1 MTAPHATS
9 LPPLENLAQTTCAR
23 DFLGAFDGYPHGVV
37 VMDASR
43 RVLYM
48 NRRMEELTGRS
59 RQQCL
64 GLPCAQVVR
73 TRRCMHGCT
82 PPESPGALINV
93 ETDLLAAGRR
103 VLPVRLT
110 GMPLAPVSGAGP
122 FRIEIMEE
130 IAANGDE
137 CARCAR
143 GFRSPGGSGRILGR
157 SAQIEKLLEVLP
169 SLARSDAP
177 LFFCGET
184 GVGKDVFAEV
194 AHALSPRSREP
205 FVRVNVS
212 PMPDTLLDLELF
224 GAVEGALPWVD
235 KDLPGAFRKAGG
247 GTVYLAELGD
257 LPMPHQQRLLHML
270 EKGAITPVGGKTA
283 VPVQCRLL
291 AATNA
296 DPESLIRQGRLRVD
310 LATRLDTFRI
320 QIPPLREREGDVLY
334 LAQRFLEHSAN
345 SLRRK
350 IDGFALDAQTALTQY
365 VFPGNIRE
373 LKNIVEYA
381 VMVCQGGQIRAEHL
395 PPHLAMAAGAGKPAG
410 RGHTGEQHG

>member
-9 LPPLENLAQTTCAR
+9 LPPLEDLAQATCAR
-23 DFLGAFDGYPHGVV
+23 DFLDAFDGYPHGVV
-37 VMDASR
+37 VMDACR
-43 RVLYM
+43 RVLYL

-59 RQQCL
+59 RATCL

-73 TRRCMHGCT
+73 TRLCMHGCT
-82 PPESPGALINV
+82 PPQTPGKLINV

-103 VLPVRLT
+103 LLPVRLT
-110 GMPLAPVSGAGP
+110 GMPLLPDSGAGP
-122 FRIEIMEE
+122 FRIEIVEE
-130 IAANGDE
+130 MASSGDE

-143 GFRSPGGSGRILGR
+143 GFRSPGGSARILGR

-169 SLARSDAP
+169 ALARSDAP

-194 AHALSPRSREP
+194 AHALSLRSREP

-212 PMPDTLLDLELF
+212 PMPDTLLDVELF
-224 GAVEGALPWVD
+224 GAAEGGLPWVEHE
-235 KDLPGAFRKAGG
+235 LPGAFRKAGG

-257 LPMPHQQRLLHML
+257 LPLPHQARLLHML
-270 EKGAITPVGGKTA
+270 EQGTVTPVGGKA
-283 VPVQCRLL
+283 PVSVSCRLL

-296 DPESLIRQGRLRVD
+296 DPELLIRQGRLRVD
-310 LATRLDTFRI
+310 LAKRLDTFRI
-320 QIPPLREREGDVLY
+320 VIPPLREREGDVLY
-334 LAQRFLEHSAN
+334 LAQRFLEHSAA

-350 IDGFALDAQTALTQY
+350 IDGFSRDAQTALTQY

-381 VMVCQGGQIRAEHL
+381 VMVCQGGQILAEHL
-395 PPHLAMAAGAGKPAG
+395 PPHLALAATAG
-410 RGHTGEQHG
+410 RSTEQGHG

>member
-1 MTAPHATS
+1 MTTAPHATS
-9 LPPLENLAQTTCAR
+9 LPPLENLAQATCAG
-23 DFLGAFDGYPHGVV
+23 DFLGAFDDYPHGVV
-37 VMDASR
+37 VMDAFR
-43 RVLYM
+43 RVLYV
-48 NRRMEELTGRS
+48 NRRMEELTGRA
-59 RQQCL
+59 RAQCL

-73 TRRCMHGCT
+73 TRLCMHGCT
-82 PPESPGALINV
+82 PPQAPGRLINV

-103 VLPVRLT
+103 LLPVRLT
-110 GMPLAPVSGAGP
+110 GMPLTPDSGAGP
-122 FRIEIMEE
+122 FRIEIVEE
-130 IAANGDE
+130 MSSSGDE

-143 GFRSPGGSGRILGR
+143 GFRSPGGSARILGR

-169 SLARSDAP
+169 ALARSNAP

-212 PMPDTLLDLELF
+212 PMPDTLLDVELF
-224 GAVEGALPWVD
+224 GAAEGGLPWVEQ
-235 KDLPGAFRKAGG
+235 DLPGAFRKAGG

-257 LPMPHQQRLLHML
+257 LPLPHQARLLHML
-270 EKGAITPVGGKTA
+270 EQGTVTPVGGKA
-283 VPVQCRLL
+283 PVPVQCRLL

-296 DPESLIRQGRLRVD
+296 DPEALIRQGRLRVD

-320 QIPPLREREGDVLY
+320 VIPPLREREGDVLY
-334 LAQRFLEHSAN
+334 LAQRFLEHSAA

-350 IDGFALDAQTALTQY
+350 IDGFSRDAQTALTHY

-381 VMVCQGGQIRAEHL
+381 VMVCQGGQILTEHL
-395 PPHLAMAAGAGKPAG
+395 PPHLALAATAAPPTEH
-410 RGHTGEQHG
+410 GHG